1 MSIII
6 YQILGKAGKDRYSDV
21 DFTIVDKDL
30 IDEKIYKGKR
40 LSSEALYNYY
50 IEHDNNVDKIVLLKP
65 ESLAPD
71 QPLQSVIDT
80 SIVDA
85 SIKEKT
91 EVIPIQAVGTYNNIH
106 YNGTPTNILLQI
118 FADMVKRSTSMND
131 VPNIVIDL
139 STGYNIYVVSL
150 FEAARFYTSYM
161 HLSSGDLS
169 RTFVR
174 YAISEP
180 VQGSGTYRIFV
191 DELQTR
197 TTFDLPKH
205 DNLTKFIDA
214 DDTYKARIGKM
225 FSSTNSGL
233 NTINKNLRLTYN
245 AIRYNAPLF
254 LFTNSINLDY
264 ANSRDIVI
272 GLCNFVEE
280 VLKNKGIML
289 KRSLYNLFLIIA
301 MYNGIRHMLKDL
313 LAKKGD
319 GVPLD
324 ALKQFE
330 SIYNRLGLD
339 LNWRFLEK
347 EISEIES
354 YKDKISKEWKM
365 YKDIRTKDV
374 DQQERVQDE
383 RGSNKQSDIKRNF
396 FAHAGLSY
404 DTLELCIDDGNIL
417 CRYKDGKIQEIKG
430 WIENPK

>member
-1 MSIII
+1 MQSI
-6 YQILGKAGKDRYSDV
+6 
-21 DFTIVDKDL
+21 
-30 IDEKIYKGKR
+30 
-40 LSSEALYNYY
+40 
-50 IEHDNNVDKIVLLKP
+50 
-65 ESLAPD
+65 
-71 QPLQSVIDT
+71 IDT

-106 YNGTPTNILLQI
+106 YNGTPTNISLQI
-118 FADMVKRSTSMND
+118 FGDMVKRSMND
-131 VPNIVIDL
+131 APNIVVDL

-150 FEAARFYTSYM
+150 FETARFYTSYM

-169 RTFVR
+169 SIFVR

-197 TTFDLPKH
+197 TTFDLPNH
-205 DNLTKFIDA
+205 GNLTKFIDA

-225 FSSTNSGL
+225 FSSTNSRVKM
-233 NTINKNLRLTYN
+233 IYENLKLTYN

-264 ANSRDIVI
+264 ANNIVI

-280 VLKNKGIML
+280 VLKDNKGML

-301 MYNGIRHMLKDL
+301 MYNGIRHMLEDL

-319 GVPLD
+319 GVSLD

-347 EISEIES
+347 EICEIES
-354 YKDKISKEWKM
+354 YKDNISKEWKM
-365 YKDIRTKDV
+365 YKDIRAKIDV
-374 DQQERVQDE
+374 DQQERVQE
-383 RGSNKQSDIKRNF
+383 RQ
-396 FAHAGLSY
+396 
-404 DTLELCIDDGNIL
+404 
-417 CRYKDGKIQEIKG
+417 Q
-430 WIENPK
+430 